1 MDHPVVE
8 NLYELVVWPKGTQP
22 HILDIGANV
31 GQFATEMRSIF
42 GNAHIYSIEANPYCE
57 SKLGKKQS
65 NGHLNEYQI
74 VALGKEEGE
83 LDFYYSERKPAG
95 KGASFYP
102 EIQGK
107 DLQSMQVPV
116 RRLDDVLPEQHFHLI
131 KIDVQGAE
139 KDVIEGGRSLL
150 DKAKYVILELAIK
163 PYNEG
168 APTGIEMIELMN
180 NIGFCLTNCI
190 TEHRSIN
197 KEVLQI
203 DGLFQ
208 KGIENAT
215 HPMEYFDV

>member
-1 MDHPVVE
+1 MMYQHLKKLKTDKNFSPT
-8 NLYELVVWPKGTQP
+8 K
-22 HILDIGANV
+22 ILDIGANV

-57 SKLGKKQS
+57 AKLGKKQS

-116 RRLDDVLPEQHFHLI
+116 RRLDDVLPEQLNRFNNLAWARNLPILCRTCSDKYLI
-131 KIDVQGAE
+131 DRHETLLSMDEADVAIRCNLVTITDE
-139 KDVIEGGRSLL
+139 KMIFLKAISNVIKSGMDIVGVSVPE
-150 DKAKYVILELAIK
+150 K
-163 PYNEG
+163 
-168 APTGIEMIELMN
+168 M
-180 NIGFCLTNCI
+180 
-190 TEHRSIN
+190 
-197 KEVLQI
+197 
-203 DGLFQ
+203 
-208 KGIENAT
+208 
-215 HPMEYFDV
+215 

>member
-42 GNAHIYSIEANPYCE
+42 GNAHIHSIEANPYCE
-57 SKLGKKQS
+57 AKLGKKQS

-107 DLQSMQVPV
+107 EWYWDTITTSKKHMEVVNSIDWESDDFDIVMMPAV
-116 RRLDDVLPEQHFHLI
+116 DDVAAARAFRDLGINRLIPMVMLDSDASLAARLEHL
-131 KIDVQGAE
+131 
-139 KDVIEGGRSLL
+139 S
-150 DKAKYVILELAIK
+150 ELS
-163 PYNEG
+163 
-168 APTGIEMIELMN
+168 T
-180 NIGFCLTNCI
+180 
-190 TEHRSIN
+190 SI
-197 KEVLQI
+197 
-203 DGLFQ
+203 
-208 KGIENAT
+208 
-215 HPMEYFDV
+215 